1 MAKLEAGSMP
11 QQVYGAP
18 FLAPPSTNRFP
29 GLEVTCVPMSDLDA
43 ERERLY
49 RALHAKD
56 LEMIHKQLW
65 ELILTE
71 DPRLHLVWS
80 KHVLYVQRLPDE
92 LLDSTYFTTVI
103 CDSPELYKT
112 ATGFLLSYTSLIKYP
127 SDLDVAKASGLIT
140 KEAEWR
146 TWRSIRSSIVEEL
159 QGRNIHDRFEYGERR
174 LGRMDTIF
182 RLRLMGLS
190 YFAPRSDYES
200 YFEHH
205 YTTFIALFALVSVA
219 LSAVQVING
228 ITGVPAA
235 VTVTAY
241 RFSVASLLLLAGS
254 CTILLVLGC
263 ISGTGWLSMR
273 GGRKGEV
280 APARTK
286 ICC

>member
-1 MAKLEAGSMP
+1 MAKLEAGSMS

-29 GLEVTCVPMSDLDA
+29 GLDVTCVPLSDLDA

-49 RALHAKD
+49 RALQAKD
-56 LEMIHKQLW
+56 LEIIHKQLW
-65 ELILTE
+65 EVILTE

-92 LLDSTYFTTVI
+92 LLDWTYFTTVI
-103 CDSPELYKT
+103 CDSPDLYKT
-112 ATGFLLSYTSLIKYP
+112 FLLSYTSLIKYP

-140 KEAEWR
+140 KKAEWR
-146 TWRSIRSSIVEEL
+146 SWRNIRSSILEEL
-159 QGRNIHDRFEYGERR
+159 QGRDIHDRFEYGELR
-174 LGRMDTIF
+174 LGRVDTIF

-205 YTTFIALFALVSVA
+205 YTTLIALFALVSVA
-219 LSAVQVING
+219 LSAMQVING

-241 RFSVASLLLLAGS
+241 RFSIASLLLLAGS
-254 CTILLVLGC
+254 CTILFVLYIGLYLGYWLV
-263 ISGTGWLSMR
+263 IY
-273 GGRKGEV
+273 
-280 APARTK
+280 ARRQK
-286 ICC
+286 R